1 MKKLFTILSLF
12 VAFEISAQSNIHI
25 TSNGQLVP
33 VSNTSAIIS
42 PEGGANFG
50 KGRDIY
56 GKLYNTT
63 ALSTTS
69 GTIGSTSAVLG
80 GVISPTNAISY
91 NVGVVYSTDMSFGTA
106 TSVTIQSN
114 VVAGTYTS
122 SINGLASSTL
132 YYAKA
137 FVSNSAG
144 INYGNVVNFTTAAP
158 SIITNNLILHLDPA
172 NYSGSGTTWSD
183 LSTQNNTATLV
194 GSPVYT
200 SSPAS
205 FTFGANV
212 IATTTKSNISLTTAT
227 FIAWVNPSQNQGSY
241 TGIIFNR
248 TGNGGSTVLA
258 TGLDLY
264 TSNSVGYHWNDT
276 QASYNWNSGLY
287 VPNNVWS
294 MIAITV
300 SANSATAYLCNANGI
315 STAVNTNTHS
325 ALTGL
330 NFYIACDPT
339 DKANRA
345 FKGKIGKAMIYS
357 SALSLSEIT
366 STFDAQKSTYGL

>member
-1 MKKLFTILSLF
+1 MKKLFTILSLL
-12 VAFEISAQSNIHI
+12 VAFVLNAQSNIHV
-25 TSNGQLVP
+25 TSSGQLVP

-63 ALSTTS
+63 ALSTTT

-114 VVAGTYTS
+114 VAAGTYTS
-122 SINGLASSTL
+122 SISGLASSTL

-144 INYGNVVNFTTAAP
+144 INYGNVVNFTTSTP
-158 SIITNNLILHLDPA
+158 TIVTTNLILHLDPA
-172 NYSGSGTTWSD
+172 NYSGPGTTWND

-194 GSPVYT
+194 GSPTYT

-205 FTFGANV
+205 FTFAANKH
-212 IATTTKSNISLTTAT
+212 ATTTKSNISLTTAT
-227 FIAWVNPSQNQGSY
+227 FIAWVNPSETQGAY

-248 TGNGGSTVLA
+248 TGHGGSSVFA

-264 TSNSVGYHWNDT
+264 TNNSVGYHWNDNGAT
-276 QASYNWNSGLY
+276 YNWDSGLY

-294 MIAITV
+294 MIVITV

-315 STAVNTNTHS
+315 SSAVNNISHS
-325 ALTGL
+325 TLTGL
-330 NFYIACDPT
+330 NFFIACDPG

-345 FKGKIGKAMIYS
+345 FKGKIGKTMVYNGV
-357 SALSLSEIT
+357 LTLSEIT
-366 STFDAQKSTYGL
+366 STFNALKSNYGL

>member
-1 MKKLFTILSLF
+1 MKKFLTILSLF
-12 VAFEISAQSNIHI
+12 VAFVINAQSNIHI
-25 TSNGQLVP
+25 TSTGQLVP

-50 KGRDIY
+50 KGRDVY

-69 GTIGSTSAVLG
+69 GAIGSTSAVLG
-80 GVISPTNAISY
+80 GVISPTNATSY

-114 VVAGTYTS
+114 VAAGTYTS

-144 INYGNVVNFTTAAP
+144 INYGNVVNFTTSTP
-158 SIITNNLILHLDPA
+158 SIVTNNLILHLDPA

-194 GSPVYT
+194 GSPTYT

-205 FTFGANV
+205 FTFAANKH
-212 IATTTKSNISLTTAT
+212 ATTTKSNISLTTAT
-227 FIAWVNPSQNQGSY
+227 FIAWVNPSQTQGGY
-241 TGIIFNR
+241 TGVIFNR
-248 TGNGGSTVLA
+248 TGNGGSSALA

-264 TSNSVGYHWNDT
+264 TNNSVGYHWNDT
-276 QASYNWNSGLY
+276 QASYNWNSGLN

-315 STAVNTNTHS
+315 STAVNTNAHS
-325 ALTGL
+325 TLTGL
-330 NFYIACDPT
+330 NFYIACDPS

-345 FKGKIGKAMIYS
+345 FIGKIGKAMIYS
-357 SALSLSEIT
+357 SALTLSEIT
-366 STFDAQKSTYGL
+366 STFDAQKSSFGL

>member
-1 MKKLFTILSLF
+1 MVERLEVGQFVLSKISMKKMLIILLLLFSF
-12 VAFEISAQSNIHI
+12 SSFAQRTMFS
-25 TSNGQLVP
+25 GQNNYMGP
-33 VSNTSAIIS
+33 VVT
-42 PEGGANFG
+42 
-50 KGRDIY
+50 
-56 GKLYNTT
+56 
-63 ALSTTS
+63 
-69 GTIGSTSAVLG
+69 
-80 GVISPTNAISY
+80 PT
-91 NVGVVYSTDMSFGTA
+91 
-106 TSVTIQSN
+106 
-114 VVAGTYTS
+114 
-122 SINGLASSTL
+122 
-132 YYAKA
+132 
-137 FVSNSAG
+137 
-144 INYGNVVNFTTAAP
+144 
-158 SIITNNLILHLDPA
+158 IITNNLILHLDPA

>member
-1 MKKLFTILSLF
+1 MKKFLTILTRW
-12 VAFEISAQSNIHI
+12 VAFVSNAQSNIHV
-25 TSNGQLVP
+25 TSSGQLVP
-33 VSNTSAIIS
+33 VSNTSVIIS

-50 KGRDIY
+50 KGRDIN

-69 GTIGSTSAVLG
+69 GTIGSTSAILG
-80 GVISPTNAISY
+80 GIISPTNAISY
-91 NVGVVYSTDMSFGTA
+91 SVGVVYSTDISFGTA

-114 VVAGTYTS
+114 VAAGTYTS

-137 FVSNSAG
+137 FVSNGAG
-144 INYGNVVNFTTAAP
+144 INYGNVVNFTTATP

-172 NYSGSGTTWSD
+172 NYSGSGTTWND

-194 GSPVYT
+194 GTPTFT

-205 FTFGANV
+205 FTFAANKH
-212 IATTTKSNISLTTAT
+212 ATTTKSNISLTTAT
-227 FIAWVNPSQNQGSY
+227 FIAWVNPSQTQGSY

-264 TSNSVGYHWNDT
+264 TSNSVGYHWNDNVAT
-276 QASYNWNSGLY
+276 YNWNSGLY

-300 SANSATAYLCNANGI
+300 SGNAATAYLCNSNGI
-315 STAVNTNTHS
+315 STAVNNNAHS
-325 ALTGL
+325 TLTGL
-330 NFYIACDPT
+330 NFYIACDPA
-339 DKANRA
+339 DKASRA
-345 FKGKIGKAMIYS
+345 FIGKIGKALIYS
-357 SALSLSEIT
+357 SALTLSEIT